1 MQKLNLYYIELG
13 QICQIIRNEIQVL
26 EKNIH
31 K

>member
-13 QICQIIRNEIQVL
+13 RIYYIIRNEIQVL
-26 EKNIH
+26 EKKMH